1 MQLRNVEKNYS
12 VSVLM
17 YTLKGLIN
25 MYARNFRNR

>member
-1 MQLRNVEKNYS
+1 MNVGEDGLK
-12 VSVLM
+12 SVLM